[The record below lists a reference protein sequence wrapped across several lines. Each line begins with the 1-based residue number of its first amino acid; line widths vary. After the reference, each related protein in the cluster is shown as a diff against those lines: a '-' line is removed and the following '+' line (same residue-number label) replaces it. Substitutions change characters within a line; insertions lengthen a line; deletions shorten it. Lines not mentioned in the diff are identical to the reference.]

1 MGLLVLRAAAGSAA
15 ATQGVSYLASVVD
28 PSFASWTIGLA
39 TVTSGVS
46 LLVGFLTPGA
56 GAVAGVTTI
65 LIAMSWVPLPASE
78 LLIDKVAA
86 LFVMA
91 NAAALVLLGPGA
103 HSMDAY
109 LFGRREII
117 IPQGS
122 HSS

>member
-1 MGLLVLRAAAGSAA
+1 M
-15 ATQGVSYLASVVD
+15 SYLANAVHPTV
-28 PSFASWTIGLA
+28 ASWTIGLVA
-39 TVTSGVS
+39 ATSGIS

-65 LIAMSWVPLPASE
+65 LISMSWAPLPASE

-86 LFVMA
+86 LFVLA
-91 NAAALVLLGPGA
+91 DAAALVLLGPGA

>member
-1 MGLLVLRAAAGSAA
+1 LLLLRAAAGGAA
-15 ATQGVSYLASVVD
+15 AAQGVSYLATVVD
-28 PSFASWTIGLA
+28 PTAATWTLGVLAVASGL
-39 TVTSGVS
+39 S

-65 LIAMSWVPLPASE
+65 LIATSWVPLPASE
-78 LLIDKVAA
+78 LLIDEVAA

-91 NAAALVLLGPGA
+91 DAAALVLLGPGA